1 MAQVENIKVLHVIT
15 RADIGGI
22 SSLLYNYYT
31 NMLHGN
37 VVFHVVAIETSYTQR
52 YQQIFEDLGM
62 HVFLMPEKITRR
74 LRYLKRLIRQER
86 YDVVHAHVELV
97 SAVYL
102 ATAMLAGTRVRVS
115 HTHLAVDNTG
125 LKNKILQMLLN
136 RVATHRV
143 GCSKRAIAKLFGSK
157 YVPRATVVYN
167 AIDPHEYVFDP
178 LIRQTIRQEL
188 QIHEKYVVGFVGR
201 LTALKNIP
209 YLLEVFKALKHKKK
223 DVVLLLVGEGE
234 MQGILKTKIEEIG
247 LSPDVKFLGAR
258 IDVNQL
264 LMAMDVLLFPSFS
277 EGFGLVMVEAQATAL
292 KCIASLDGV
301 SKETSISN
309 YSYYEAIEKP
319 AEVWADLILDKCV
332 DYERVNMEQEVA
344 KHHFDVRIEA
354 NKLIDFYNR
363 AVQGS

>member
-1 MAQVENIKVLHVIT
+1 MAKVENIKVLQVIT

-22 SSLLYNYYT
+22 SSLLCNYYT

-62 HVFLMPEKITRR
+62 RVFFMPEKITKR
-74 LRYLKRLIRQER
+74 LLYLKRLIQKER
-86 YDVVHAHVELV
+86 YDVVHAHVELL

-102 ATAMLAGTRVRVS
+102 TTAMVAGTKVRVS

-143 GCSKRAIAKLFGSK
+143 GCSKMAIAKLFGSK
-157 YVPRATVVYN
+157 YATRATVVYN
-167 AIDPHEYVFDP
+167 AIDPRGYIFDP
-178 LIRQTIRQEL
+178 VIRQAIRQEL

-209 YLLEVFKALKHKKK
+209 YLFEVFRALKDKK
-223 DVVLLLVGEGE
+223 DSVVLLLVGEGE
-234 MQGILKTKIEEIG
+234 MQGILKTKIEDIG
-247 LSPDVKFLGAR
+247 LSTDVKFLGAR
-258 IDVNQL
+258 IDVNHL

-277 EGFGLVMVEAQATAL
+277 EGFGLVMIEAQAAAL
-292 KCIASLDGV
+292 KCIASLDRV

-309 YSYYEAIEKP
+309 YSHYEAIEKP
-319 AEVWADLILDKCV
+319 AEVWANLILDKCM
-332 DYERVNMEQEVA
+332 DYKRVNMQREVA